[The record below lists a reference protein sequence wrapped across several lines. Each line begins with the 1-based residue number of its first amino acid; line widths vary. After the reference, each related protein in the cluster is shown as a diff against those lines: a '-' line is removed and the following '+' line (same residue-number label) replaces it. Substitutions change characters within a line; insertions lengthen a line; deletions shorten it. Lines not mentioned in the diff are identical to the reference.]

1 MTRKLAIVLAISLLA
16 LVVWGLFFEN
26 HATTIVI
33 NGEQVTGPLKGAIGA
48 GGMVVAL
55 IALFCVATLLLFV
68 FAGLGLI
75 VLGGFILGGVVL
87 AGFAFPFLL
96 PLLVPLAVVWAF
108 IALVRHKT

>member
-1 MTRKLAIVLAISLLA
+1 MARKLAIILAITMLA
-16 LVVWGLFFEN
+16 FVVWGLFFEN
-26 HATTIVI
+26 NATTIVI
-33 NGEQVTGPLKGAIGA
+33 NGEQV
-48 GGMVVAL
+48 
-55 IALFCVATLLLFV
+55 TLLLFV

-87 AGFAFPFLL
+87 TGFAFPFLL